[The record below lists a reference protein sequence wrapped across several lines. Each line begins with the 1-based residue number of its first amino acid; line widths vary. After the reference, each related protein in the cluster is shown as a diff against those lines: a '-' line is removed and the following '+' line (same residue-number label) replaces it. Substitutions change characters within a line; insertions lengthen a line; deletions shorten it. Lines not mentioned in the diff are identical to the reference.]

1 MRSQVLSLR
10 DQPFVEAAKAVG
22 APPHRVLRLH
32 VLPQTI
38 APLIVHGTYICAS
51 VILVEASL
59 SFLGAGSPPPSIPS
73 WGNMM
78 AEGRAYLRT
87 AEWIIIFPGLLLT
100 LTVIGINLAG
110 DGLRD
115 ALDPRL
121 RQVL

>member
-1 MRSQVLSLR
+1 
-10 DQPFVEAAKAVG
+10 
-22 APPHRVLRLH
+22 
-32 VLPQTI
+32 
-38 APLIVHGTYICAS
+38 
-51 VILVEASL
+51 
-59 SFLGAGSPPPSIPS
+59 
-73 WGNMM
+73 MM

-87 AEWIIIFPGLLLT
+87 AEWIIIFPGLFLT